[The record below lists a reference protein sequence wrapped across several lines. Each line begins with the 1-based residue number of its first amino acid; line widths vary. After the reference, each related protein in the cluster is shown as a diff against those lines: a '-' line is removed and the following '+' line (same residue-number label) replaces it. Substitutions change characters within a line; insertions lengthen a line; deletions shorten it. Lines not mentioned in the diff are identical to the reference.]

1 MLILLVRA
9 NALRRRPPTIPPP
22 RRQAHHCN
30 TNASSGPDTKAA
42 GAPKATT
49 AATPTTATSDKA
61 NGHPHRHRNHRYNW
75 HASPGRIRSHR
86 DSPKAASTEVLISP
100 PRPRYIIAALGSSS
114 RYVGGFL
121 HATQDGPP
129 GRQLLAA
136 SRRMSPPRRKKR
148 SQHSLARILSAS
160 EPSSWAGRALGASN
174 PQSRDSAIPP

>member
-1 MLILLVRA
+1 MLIILVRA

-22 RRQAHHCN
+22 RRQTHHCH
-30 TNASSGPDTKAA
+30 TNASSGTDTKAA
-42 GAPKATT
+42 GAPKATTT

-61 NGHPHRHRNHRYNW
+61 NGHPHRHRNHSYNW

-121 HATQDGPP
+121 HATM
-129 GRQLLAA
+129 RKQLTTQEQVARG
-136 SRRMSPPRRKKR
+136 SSCYGKKVTTDSPCD
-148 SQHSLARILSAS
+148 LARQCCIA
-160 EPSSWAGRALGASN
+160 
-174 PQSRDSAIPP
+174 DT

>member
-9 NALRRRPPTIPPP
+9 DALRRRPPTIPPP
-22 RRQAHHCN
+22 RRHTHHCH
-30 TNASSGPDTKAA
+30 TNASSGTNTRAA
-42 GAPKATT
+42 DAPAATT

-121 HATQDGPP
+121 HATM
-129 GRQLLAA
+129 RKQLTTQEQVARG
-136 SRRMSPPRRKKR
+136 SSCYGKKVTTDSPCD
-148 SQHSLARILSAS
+148 LARQCCIA
-160 EPSSWAGRALGASN
+160 
-174 PQSRDSAIPP
+174 DT

>member
-9 NALRRRPPTIPPP
+9 DALRRRPPTIPPP
-22 RRQAHHCN
+22 RRQTHHCH

-75 HASPGRIRSHR
+75 HASPGRICSHR

-114 RYVGGFL
+114 RYVGGPSCDHAKTTNDAGAGGEGLILLRQKGDDRLTLRPCKTVL
-121 HATQDGPP
+121 H
-129 GRQLLAA
+129 R
-136 SRRMSPPRRKKR
+136 
-148 SQHSLARILSAS
+148 
-160 EPSSWAGRALGASN
+160 
-174 PQSRDSAIPP
+174 

>member
-22 RRQAHHCN
+22 RRQTHHCH
-30 TNASSGPDTKAA
+30 TNASSGTDTKAA

-121 HATQDGPP
+121 HATM
-129 GRQLLAA
+129 RKQLTTQEQVARG
-136 SRRMSPPRRKKR
+136 SSCYGKKVTTDSPCD
-148 SQHSLARILSAS
+148 LARQCCIA
-160 EPSSWAGRALGASN
+160 
-174 PQSRDSAIPP
+174 DT